1 MKDLNTTIDKNKYL
15 SEAIGRLIKFE
26 GSNVFGCDYFAQSRA
41 LLDLIELQSY
51 KVKQIIETGH
61 IYSDIWKNLLDSLE
75 ALHTSARI
83 LLEQINE
90 EDFDAISE
98 LLNNAIESVNAR
110 S

>member
-15 SEAIGRLIKFE
+15 SEAIGRLMKFE

-41 LLDLIELQSY
+41 LLDLIEFQSY
-51 KVKQIIETGH
+51 KVKHLIETGH
-61 IYSDIWKNLLDSLE
+61 IYSDIGKELIDSLD

-98 LLNNAIESVNAR
+98 LLNNATENLNAR

>member
-1 MKDLNTTIDKNKYL
+1 MKELNLNIDKNKYL
-15 SEAIGRLIKFE
+15 SEAVGRLIKFE
-26 GSNVFGCDYFAQSRA
+26 SSNVFGCDYFAQSRA
-41 LLDLIELQSY
+41 LLDLIEFQSY
-51 KVKQIIETGH
+51 KVKHLIETGH
-61 IYSDIWKNLLDSLE
+61 IYSDIGKDLLDSLD

-98 LLNNAIESVNAR
+98 LLNNAIENLNAR